1 MRQLTFVR
9 PGVLEWWDVPE
20 PTIQDD
26 RDAVV
31 RPLAVT
37 RCDLDLYIAIGDIV
51 IVPFQ
56 ISCGSCRFCRRGLT
70 NACEAVPFRSSYG
83 LKPVCGVEYG
93 GTLSDL
99 LRVPFADHMLIKNP
113 AGLKLSRTSSL

>member
-37 RCDLDLYIAIGDIV
+37 RCDLDLYIANGVARFDGPFAIGHETAGIVTAVGGAVRNVAIGDIV

-70 NACEAVPFRSSYG
+70 NACGPCRSARPMVS
-83 LKPVCGVEYG
+83 
-93 GTLSDL
+93 SQ
-99 LRVPFADHMLIKNP
+99 FA
-113 AGLKLSRTSSL
+113 ASSMA

>member
-37 RCDLDLYIAIGDIV
+37 RCDLDLYIANGVARFDGPFAIGQPGDIPV
-51 IVPFQ
+51 EQPT
-56 ISCGSCRFCRRGLT
+56 RFELVLNLTTARALGLQVS
-70 NACEAVPFRSSYG
+70 EQF
-83 LKPVCGVEYG
+83 
-93 GTLSDL
+93 L
-99 LRVPFADHMLIKNP
+99 LRVDEVIE
-113 AGLKLSRTSSL
+113 